1 MDAIFVF
8 LGSYWQNS
16 APALRG
22 LFVLVVGLLGAWL
35 LRKLVEA
42 ILALLHFNKLADRIG
57 IGEFLR
63 KGAVPHRPAKLV
75 GAIFGWIAI
84 LVTLLSASRALD
96 ISFVNKFS
104 DNIVAALPGAIAAIL
119 VIIVGIILMSFLANL
134 VETVAR
140 NAAWPTARLAGRV
153 VWYVGATIVLL
164 LAFDQL
170 GLGKS
175 IVGSFFIIAF
185 AAIALASALAFGL
198 GGQALAKEALE
209 NLLKNLRNRDKSV
222 RGGDFEE

>member
-1 MDAIFVF
+1 MDAIFGF
-8 LGSYWQNS
+8 LGSFWQTS
-16 APALRG
+16 PPALRG
-22 LFVLVVGLLGAWL
+22 LFVLVVGFLGAWL
-35 LRKLVEA
+35 LRKLVEV
-42 ILALLHFNKLADRIG
+42 ILALLRFDKLADRIG

-75 GAIFGWIAI
+75 SAIFGWVAI
-84 LVTLLSASRALD
+84 LVTLLAASRALD
-96 ISFVNKFS
+96 ITFVNKFS

-153 VWYVGATIVLL
+153 VWYVGTAIVLL

-185 AAIALASALAFGL
+185 AAVALATALAFGL
-198 GGQALAKEALE
+198 GGQGLAKEALE
-209 NLLKNLRNRDKSV
+209 NLLKKLRERDM
-222 RGGDFEE
+222 RGREGDLED